1 MTDPSTASPA
11 PLPRK
16 PGRCRAK
23 LETARDVRRELAA
36 IYRQGKDGRLPVD
49 TASKLG
55 NLLAILCRML
65 ETSDLERRVEMIEA
79 EHQRRREMRP

>member
-1 MTDPSTASPA
+1 MPSPSTIAPA

-16 PGRCRAK
+16 PGRCRAR
-23 LETARDVRRELAA
+23 LETARDVRRELAS
-36 IYRQGKDGRLPVD
+36 IYRRGKDGRLAVD

-65 ETSDLERRVEMIEA
+65 ETTDLERRLEAVER
-79 EHQRRREMRP
+79 EHARRQNIR